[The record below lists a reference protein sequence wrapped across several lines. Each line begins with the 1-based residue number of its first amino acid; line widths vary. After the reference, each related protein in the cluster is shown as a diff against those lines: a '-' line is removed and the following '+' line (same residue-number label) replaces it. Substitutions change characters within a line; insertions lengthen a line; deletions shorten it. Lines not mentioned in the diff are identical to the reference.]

1 MSVSLLNTAMAS
13 AQASL
18 AADDYTSAIK
28 YATQALGYLAAIPDS
43 RHQGG
48 EMRWRGPDI
57 ERFITRIEKLQASS
71 IGMGNSSGMMQV
83 QKVVYEN
90 STDTSG
96 Y

>member
-71 IGMGNSSGMMQV
+71 IGLGSTGGVMQM